1 MSSETNKAQF
11 LAGMAVVLYATY
23 LYSAPDRRP
32 SSMPAE
38 PEREYQEPTGENDEE
53 STFYDSE
60 RTPALA
66 EKGSR

>member
-1 MSSETNKAQF
+1 
-11 LAGMAVVLYATY
+11 MAVVLYATY

-38 PEREYQEPTGENDEE
+38 PEREYQEPSGENDEE

>member
-1 MSSETNKAQF
+1 
-11 LAGMAVVLYATY
+11 MAVVLYATY

-38 PEREYQEPTGENDEE
+38 TDRSEREYQEPSGENDEE

-60 RTPALA
+60 RSPALA
-66 EKGSR
+66 EKESR